1 MELTTSHAIQGL
13 MVLATIAGGYAVVKS
28 NLSRVMED
36 LEEHIKRF
44 EDHRNKFDARL
55 DDAESERS
63 VFQAQIGTLKDINSV
78 DALERHNREMGD
90 LQARLKMA
98 EENIGKLQSMHNGRH
113 K

>member
-1 MELTTSHAIQGL
+1 
-13 MVLATIAGGYAVVKS
+13 
-28 NLSRVMED
+28 MED

-44 EDHRNKFDARL
+44 EEHKNKFDARL

-63 VFQAQIGTLKDINSV
+63 VFNAQIKTLKDINSV

-98 EENIGKLQSMHNGRH
+98 EKNIGKLQHMHNGNHR
-113 K
+113 

>member
-1 MELTTSHAIQGL
+1 MELTSSHAIQAV
-13 MVLATIAGGYAVVKS
+13 MVLTTIAGGYAVVKS

-44 EDHRNKFDARL
+44 EEHRNKFDARL

-63 VFQAQIGTLKDINSV
+63 VFHAQIGTLKDINSV
-78 DALERHNREMGD
+78 NALERHNREMGD

-98 EENIGKLQSMHNGRH
+98 EKSIEKLLKMHNGDHR
-113 K
+113 